1 MQIFRDNM
9 IELLSSARRILS
21 DKAIVVAQ
29 WQVALWS
36 RNSVEPS
43 ILRVP
48 LVVIFFIG
56 LWAAN
61 LWVFERCRVQYV
73 SVLGSKANALSFT
86 MCATIILA
94 VGYTMHMQV
103 CTTMLAVTVEVA
115 VTWFYVVVGFVV
127 FVLPSIV
134 PKHYPRSIPNSP
146 SNGGDLGTSAISA
159 DHEPQEEGVIT
170 FASAWNSFLRYRKG
184 GLKVLRNVFFPGNSV
199 SFSEIM
205 LADALT
211 SLSKVFKDVGV
222 TIVAVF
228 ARTQGVAV
236 VEYHEQGMLLVACL
250 ASLPALLRV
259 RQCWVQFTGF
269 SDPAAKILVALNII
283 KYCTAFPP
291 IWLVAASALGYSHPA
306 LPMVTAAMS
315 VINSIYSYLWDIMMD
330 WGLIQLSMKK
340 NAVCVCLRPRSLFFF
355 PSFAYLLAAAV
366 NLALR
371 FSWMAN
377 QLEVFRGLH
386 ATQLVLLVELLE
398 VFRRSIW
405 NIFRVE
411 WEIINKTMKER
422 SVSKG
427 DDEGLLLNGSKDYG
441 HTYKD
446 DIYTSDR
453 DRDADSGNGSGTPR
467 HPMGTGSDEG
477 ENSKPHI

>member
-1 MQIFRDNM
+1 MREIVASVRGVASN
-9 IELLSSARRILS
+9 
-21 DKAIVVAQ
+21 KAIAAAQ
-29 WQVALWS
+29 WQLALWG

-43 ILRVP
+43 MLRVP

-56 LWAAN
+56 LWAGN
-61 LWVFERCRVQYV
+61 LWIFEKCRVQYI

-86 MCATIILA
+86 MCATMVLA

-103 CTTMLAVTVEVA
+103 CTTLLAMTVEVA
-115 VTWFYVVVGFVV
+115 VTWFYVVVLSVV
-127 FVLPSIV
+127 FLLPV
-134 PKHYPRSIPNSP
+134 FLPKQSTRSVPNSP
-146 SNGGDLGTSAISA
+146 SNGGDLDTSTNSA
-159 DHEPQEEGVIT
+159 NKSAGNEPQQEEEAVT
-170 FASAWNSFLRYRKG
+170 LASAWNAFLFYRKAS
-184 GLKVLRNVFFPGNSV
+184 LKVLRNVFFPGNSI

-222 TIVAVF
+222 TVIAMY
-228 ARTQGVAV
+228 AHMQGTAV
-236 VEYHEQGMLLVACL
+236 VEYHEQGMLLVALL

-269 SDPAAKILVALNII
+269 SDPAAKILVALNIV
-283 KYCTAFPP
+283 KYCSSFPP

-315 VINSIYSYLWDIMMD
+315 VINSVYSYLWDIMMD
-330 WGLIQLSMKK
+330 WGLIQFSMKK

-355 PSFAYLLAAAV
+355 PSMAYVFAITA
-366 NLALR
+366 NLVLR

-377 QLEVFRGLH
+377 QLELFRGLH

-398 VFRRSIW
+398 VIRRSIW
-405 NIFRVE
+405 NVFRVE

-422 SVSKG
+422 SMSKG
-427 DDEGLLLNGSKDYG
+427 DDEGLLLDGDY
-441 HTYKD
+441 TYKD
-446 DIYTSDR
+446 DIYTNDR
-453 DRDADSGNGSGTPR
+453 DRGRDREDSGSGCGSPR
-467 HPMGTGSDEG
+467 HSVGEG
-477 ENSKPHI
+477 EDDPKPHT